1 MNKPFVVMKQEFE
14 ESVYSIIRTSRLDM
28 TIIDMILSQIST
40 NIHNIAKEDS
50 DRQVNNWQQYLS
62 EMAKAAEK
70 EKTEEVA
77 DVEES
82 VPE

>member
-14 ESVYSIIRTSRLDM
+14 ESVYSIIRTSKLDM
-28 TIIDMILSQIST
+28 TIIDMILSQISM
-40 NIHNIAKEDS
+40 NIHNFAKEDS
-50 DRQVNNWQQYLS
+50 DRQINNWQQYLS

-70 EKTEEVA
+70 EKTEEVV

-82 VPE
+82 IPE

>member
-14 ESVYSIIRTSRLDM
+14 ESVYSIIKTSKLDM
-28 TIIDMILSQIST
+28 TIIDMILSQISM

-70 EKTEEVA
+70 EKTEEVV

-82 VPE
+82 IPE